1 MIDCWF
7 WGGLCVVCYQR
18 NKQTKQQH
26 SNNYKSIS
34 AVTHWAM
41 FAKQGSKFLSLGN
54 HFATYQHI
62 CTSFIVFS
70 MQLEKIYVIFSLI
83 YSVILGIFWVTFF
96 SKHMWGSVQVIWM
109 ILACATY
116 RLFIYHPTW
125 ASCSEIQYPQTWWDN
140 FFIKYTLLLWQFPD
154 LRGQPGS
161 HCGRPMWH
169 YKRLKI
175 FNKMSVSRKILCWIV
190 VKSQILWNPFF
201 SISHGFKMCFC

>member
-41 FAKQGSKFLSLGN
+41 FAKQGSKLLSLGN

-70 MQLEKIYVIFSLI
+70 MQLEKINVIFSLI

-116 RLFIYHPTW
+116 CHFIYHPTW
-125 ASCSEIQYPQTWWDN
+125 VTCSEIQYQQTWWDN
-140 FFIKYTLLLWQFPD
+140 FFFLNIYDYFDNFLTLECKLDHVAEDLCDTIK
-154 LRGQPGS
+154 GS
-161 HCGRPMWH
+161 RF
-169 YKRLKI
+169 LAT
-175 FNKMSVSRKILCWIV
+175 CW
-190 VKSQILWNPFF
+190 
-201 SISHGFKMCFC
+201 